1 MCVLF
6 FLITTSDIFQEN
18 AQSYKE
24 KYDALNTMIAPFRE
38 QLESYEMERNYL
50 LAQKKE
56 AQGQVQKLADQYAQ
70 LMGHQNHKQKIHHL
84 GMYYFFIAKMIIASC
99 IIWSQAEILS

>member
-1 MCVLF
+1 MFLAKSASFDCTITFKKQLI

-84 GMYYFFIAKMIIASC
+84 GM
-99 IIWSQAEILS
+99 

>member
-1 MCVLF
+1 MFYF
-6 FLITTSDIFQEN
+6 FLLPPDIFQEN

-84 GMYYFFIAKMIIASC
+84 GM
-99 IIWSQAEILS
+99 